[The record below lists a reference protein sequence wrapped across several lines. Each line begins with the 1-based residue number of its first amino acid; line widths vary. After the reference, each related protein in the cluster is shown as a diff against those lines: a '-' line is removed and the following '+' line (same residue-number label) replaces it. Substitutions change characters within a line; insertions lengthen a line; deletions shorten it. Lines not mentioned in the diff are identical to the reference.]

1 MTIELKCPHCGNQSF
16 TDYGDGLI
24 ACQSCSTQFD
34 LSKHQCPY
42 CDNLLPQNAY
52 ICLKCGTD
60 LRGDLARRIIQDRL
74 MTPEERQRARYAP
87 AQPEEKDRVEEE
99 SLKCPHCGSKSFTDY
114 GDGLIACQQC
124 HAQFDLGKHG
134 CPHCGNLLAQGVFVC
149 QRCGTDLR
157 GTMARRTIQERLM
170 TGNDWRRIRNAQY
183 RQVRAEQEKDS
194 QQRLDAWWQDEYK
207 RREIENQE
215 KAARQRRERRFVII
229 ALIAILLVAIFVAIA
244 SIIFLS
250 SNPEPTPA
258 AWLIPNL
265 NI

>member
-1 MTIELKCPHCGNQSF
+1 
-16 TDYGDGLI
+16 
-24 ACQSCSTQFD
+24 
-34 LSKHQCPY
+34 
-42 CDNLLPQNAY
+42 
-52 ICLKCGTD
+52 
-60 LRGDLARRIIQDRL
+60 
-74 MTPEERQRARYAP
+74 
-87 AQPEEKDRVEEE
+87 
-99 SLKCPHCGSKSFTDY
+99 
-114 GDGLIACQQC
+114 
-124 HAQFDLGKHG
+124 
-134 CPHCGNLLAQGVFVC
+134 
-149 QRCGTDLR
+149 
-157 GTMARRTIQERLM
+157 M